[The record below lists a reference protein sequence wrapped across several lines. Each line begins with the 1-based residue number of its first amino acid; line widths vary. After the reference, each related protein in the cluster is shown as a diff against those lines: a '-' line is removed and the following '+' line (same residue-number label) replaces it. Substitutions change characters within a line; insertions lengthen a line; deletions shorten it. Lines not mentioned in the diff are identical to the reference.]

1 MYLLL
6 GGAVHASWQVSFGGA
21 LCTALQAAGQ
31 SDVSSAVPMLARNFL
46 LQQLFL
52 PFLCYL
58 GRSVRLFQVSVL
70 PTCDLSSTPWGL

>member
-31 SDVSSAVPMLARNFL
+31 SDVSSAVPPSATIPSFFVLSREERET
-46 LQQLFL
+46 L
-52 PFLCYL
+52 PGF
-58 GRSVRLFQVSVL
+58 GS
-70 PTCDLSSTPWGL
+70 PHM